1 MKKTS
6 LINLETLNE
15 ICDGDKSFMLEMIN
29 VFIAQA
35 LLQVEEIENAVKE
48 KDEDKMKKTAH
59 KYKSSAFIFGIKDL
73 HELLE
78 KLETNGTKGLDEK
91 AVTKYIK
98 KIRNISN
105 TAVEILKEKRT
116 EYI

>member
-1 MKKTS
+1 MKKNS
-6 LINLETLNE
+6 IINLNTLKE

-48 KDEDKMKKTAH
+48 KDEDKMKKAAH
-59 KYKSSAFIFGIKDL
+59 KYKSSAFIFGITAL

-78 KLETNGTKGLDEK
+78 KLEANGFKGVDEIGITQI
-91 AVTKYIK
+91 VE

-105 TAVEILKEKRT
+105 AAIDLLKEKRS
-116 EYI
+116 EYK